1 MAGTD
6 STQGRGLNDVID
18 GASAPAIILVEPQLG
33 QNIGMAARA
42 MLNCGVTE
50 MRLVAPRDGWPSEQA
65 RAAASGADVV
75 IDGVRVYETTAEAV
89 ADLNLV
95 IATTAR
101 SRDMTKRVLT
111 PRRAAEEIRTAHQ
124 SSGARTGVL
133 FGKEAKGLSNED
145 VALADAIL
153 NAPLNPGFS
162 SLNLAQAVF
171 LVSYE
176 WRLGGIDVPDE
187 GMTMP
192 KTTRPAN
199 HEELVFLFE
208 HLERELDAC
217 GFLKPPE
224 RVPVM
229 VRNLRNLFG
238 RARLTDQEVRMLRG
252 VIKALRRGPL
262 DGRDED

>member
-187 GMTMP
+187 DMTMP

-208 HLERELDAC
+208 QLDAC

>member
-1 MAGTD
+1 M
-6 STQGRGLNDVID
+6 
-18 GASAPAIILVEPQLG
+18 
-33 QNIGMAARA
+33 
-42 MLNCGVTE
+42 
-50 MRLVAPRDGWPSEQA
+50 
-65 RAAASGADVV
+65 
-75 IDGVRVYETTAEAV
+75 
-89 ADLNLV
+89 
-95 IATTAR
+95 
-101 SRDMTKRVLT
+101 
-111 PRRAAEEIRTAHQ
+111 
-124 SSGARTGVL
+124 
-133 FGKEAKGLSNED
+133 
-145 VALADAIL
+145 
-153 NAPLNPGFS
+153 NPGFS

-187 GMTMP
+187 DMTMP